1 MGTAGV
7 SEALAIR
14 KSSKLGVTSFLMAL
28 GFPLFLLM
36 LFAISLVM
44 EGRMDHEKASK
55 FDWFTICCLII
66 GGPIVHFVGLV
77 LGIAG
82 AFQKERKRLF
92 AVLEIVVNGLLVIS
106 AIIICILALSLVVAS
121 LGRVT

>member
-1 MGTAGV
+1 MIAVTSQPLV
-7 SEALAIR
+7 R
-14 KSSKLGVTSFLMAL
+14 RTSKLGVTSFLMAL
-28 GFPLFLLM
+28 SFPLFLLL
-36 LFAISLVM
+36 LFAISLAM
-44 EGRMDHEKASK
+44 EGRIDHEKVSR

-66 GGPIVHFVGLV
+66 GGPVIHFVGLV

-92 AVLEIVVNGLLVIS
+92 AVLGIVLNGLLVIS
-106 AIIICILALSLVVAS
+106 AVTICILALSLVVAS

>member
-1 MGTAGV
+1 MDSVGAPNPV
-7 SEALAIR
+7 QRREI
-14 KSSKLGVTSFLMAL
+14 SKLGATSFLLAL
-28 GFPLFLLM
+28 GFPLSLLL
-36 LFAISLVM
+36 LFAISLAM
-44 EGRMDHEKASK
+44 EGRVDHEKVSK

-92 AVLEIVVNGLLVIS
+92 AVLGIVLNGLLVIS
-106 AIIICILALSLVVAS
+106 AIIICIFALSLVVAS

>member
-1 MGTAGV
+1 
-7 SEALAIR
+7 
-14 KSSKLGVTSFLMAL
+14 MAL
-28 GFPLFLLM
+28 SFPLFLLL
-36 LFAISLVM
+36 LFAISLAM
-44 EGRMDHEKASK
+44 EGRIDHEKVSR

-66 GGPIVHFVGLV
+66 GGPVIHFVGLV

-92 AVLEIVVNGLLVIS
+92 AVLGIVLNGLLVIS
-106 AIIICILALSLVVAS
+106 AVTICILALSLVVAS